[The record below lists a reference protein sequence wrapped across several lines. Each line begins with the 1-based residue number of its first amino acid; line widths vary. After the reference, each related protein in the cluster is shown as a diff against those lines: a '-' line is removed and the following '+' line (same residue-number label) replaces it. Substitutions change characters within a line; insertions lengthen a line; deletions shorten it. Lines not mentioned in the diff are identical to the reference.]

1 MYHYFWHVGKQLGA
15 AESSLSPGDENFPF
29 GPLDRSLS
37 RQKALPSKTAWCQE
51 HNNEK
56 VFAFPELSVGM
67 WGWCEG
73 ERNSRT
79 SWVKCLRDEV
89 GGHNQGI
96 CLCKGLGICKRVFLE
111 EVKCY
116 CELIFVLQLGVKV
129 NMPMDKD
136 WKGKSVCLLRW

>member
-1 MYHYFWHVGKQLGA
+1 MNLFRDRLDLDTNFLGKIVPNFVLA
-15 AESSLSPGDENFPF
+15 LMMSLTWELFEYLPCVKSSA
-29 GPLDRSLS
+29 R
-37 RQKALPSKTAWCQE
+37 CQE

-79 SWVKCLRDEV
+79 SWVKCVGDEV

-96 CLCKGLGICKRVFLE
+96 C
-111 EVKCY
+111 
-116 CELIFVLQLGVKV
+116 FV
-129 NMPMDKD
+129 
-136 WKGKSVCLLRW
+136 